1 MIMILIPLNYF
12 YLWKVLYI
20 NTQLNSIPIWGAKVE
35 DWVFISYQGEDMKL
49 GMQSSSPKVSA
60 GNGGSLDFDEEAR
73 KLWERLGIGSLL
85 SSIRTHL

>member
-1 MIMILIPLNYF
+1 
-12 YLWKVLYI
+12 
-20 NTQLNSIPIWGAKVE
+20 
-35 DWVFISYQGEDMKL
+35 MKL